1 MEDTIH
7 KRLRKLAI
15 LLETCQDELATLTN
29 ELSDVSIA
37 KNQPSILTQQFMA
50 MSPSDPSPNPRQYKK
65 RDVKNTPA
73 FVRQVQE
80 VEEDARLNETPQH
93 LRVPSAQPNEK
104 RRLKPTLIPKE
115 DTPGNLELHR
125 GYAIGPDYKQ
135 LEQQWHERRQQ
146 TLDTQQPLEVLAQPK
161 EYREI
166 TTDDENEDKEAEQDM
181 FLPSF
186 MLKSRGFSKEN
197 TKQWIE
203 RLYREAILKGI
214 NPVLK
219 PQGFEF
225 LFLKLGRVKKGF
237 QVTQKEIRDAVK
249 NFLALKQL
257 FKRLIDFIEPKIP
270 TIRM

>member
-15 LLETCQDELATLTN
+15 LLETCQDELATLTS

-37 KNQPSILTQQFMA
+37 KNQPSSLTQQFMA

-80 VEEDARLNETPQH
+80 VEQDARPNETPQH
-93 LRVPSAQPNEK
+93 LRVPSAQPEK
-104 RRLKPTLIPKE
+104 KRIQPTLVPRQQ
-115 DTPGNLELHR
+115 TPGNLELHR

-270 TIRM
+270 TIRMW

>member
-37 KNQPSILTQQFMA
+37 KNQPSSLTQQFMA

-80 VEEDARLNETPQH
+80 VEEDARLKETPQH

-115 DTPGNLELHR
+115 NTPGNLELHR

-146 TLDTQQPLEVLAQPK
+146 QQLNQQPLEVLAQPK
-161 EYREI
+161 EYREV
-166 TTDDENEDKEAEQDM
+166 TTDDENEEAEQDL

-186 MLKSRGFSKEN
+186 KLKAKGFSKEN
-197 TKQWIE
+197 TKQWIQ
-203 RLYREAILKGI
+203 RLYKDAILKNI
-214 NPVLK
+214 NPILK
-219 PQGFEF
+219 PEGLEF
-225 LFLKLGRVKKGF
+225 LFVKLGRVKKGF
-237 QVTQKEIRDAVK
+237 QVTQKEIQDAIK
-249 NFLALKQL
+249 NVLALKQL
-257 FKRLIDFIEPKIP
+257 FKRLIAFIGEPKA
-270 TIRM
+270 TNMRM

>member
-29 ELSDVSIA
+29 ELSDVSIT
-37 KNQPSILTQQFMA
+37 KNQASSLTQQFMA

-65 RDVKNTPA
+65 RDRKQTPA

-80 VEEDARLNETPQH
+80 VEEDARPNETPQH
-93 LRVPSAQPNEK
+93 LQPEK
-104 RRLKPTLIPKE
+104 KRIQPTLVPRQP
-115 DTPGNLELHR
+115 TPGNLELHR
-125 GYAIGPDYKQ
+125 SYAIGPDYKQ
-135 LEQQWHERRQQ
+135 LEQEWHERRQI

-161 EYREI
+161 EYREV
-166 TTDDENEDKEAEQDM
+166 TTDDETEDKEAQQDM
-181 FLPSF
+181 FMPSF

-219 PQGFEF
+219 LEGLEF
-225 LFLKLGRVKKGF
+225 LFVKLGRVQKGF
-237 QVTQKEIRDAVK
+237 HVTQKEIRDAAK
-249 NFLALKQL
+249 NFIALKQL

>member
-37 KNQPSILTQQFMA
+37 KNQPSSLTQQFMA
-50 MSPSDPSPNPRQYKK
+50 LSPSDPSPNPRQYKK

-80 VEEDARLNETPQH
+80 VEEDARLKETPQH

-115 DTPGNLELHR
+115 NTPGNLELHR
-125 GYAIGPDYKQ
+125 GYAIGPDYKK
-135 LEQQWHERRQQ
+135 LEQEWHERRQQ

-161 EYREI
+161 EYREV
-166 TTDDENEDKEAEQDM
+166 TTSDDENEDKEAEQDM

-197 TKQWIE
+197 TK
-203 RLYREAILKGI
+203 L
-214 NPVLK
+214 
-219 PQGFEF
+219 
-225 LFLKLGRVKKGF
+225 
-237 QVTQKEIRDAVK
+237 
-249 NFLALKQL
+249 
-257 FKRLIDFIEPKIP
+257 
-270 TIRM
+270 